1 MLGKLMKYD
10 MRYMARILPW
20 LYLGSVGF
28 SLFCAVLIVTVPTG
42 AFVILDIMRA
52 VLPSFCYLAME
63 VIIIMTVVVL
73 IMRTYKSLYSDEGYL
88 TFTLPVK
95 NSSVIDAKI
104 LSGAIWSFITIAVA
118 VLVYIIPQI
127 SLSVRYGANY
137 TSSDLI
143 DFPDITASADLS
155 DALRGLVIIGLL
167 ILNVVVIAFLIPSLY
182 SFCAAVV
189 HKAKRARAF
198 ASIGMFIGISYGVIM
213 IITVA
218 EIIVITSLLAYAIP
232 YSAEIIIQ
240 GSDTIK
246 EAIFW
251 YWLLI
256 PAVPLVLT
264 VPLTLVSWLAS
275 KHIVNKKLNLL

>member
-10 MRYMARILPW
+10 MKYMARVLPW
-20 LYLGSVGF
+20 LYLGAIGF
-28 SLFCAVLIVTVPTG
+28 AAVLCFIVFFTPIEYLSSFEFLIEMGSTM
-42 AFVILDIMRA
+42 VIQAL
-52 VLPSFCYLAME
+52 
-63 VIIIMTVVVL
+63 VIITAVFL
-73 IMRTYKSLYSDEGYL
+73 IMRIYRSMFSDEGYL

-127 SLSVRYGANY
+127 SLSFRYGANY
-137 TSSDLI
+137 TSSDII
-143 DFPDITASADLS
+143 DVPDITASADLS
-155 DALRGLVIIGLL
+155 DALRGLTIIGLL